1 MPAVKNLLAV
11 RLSRASVAMLL
22 LLPLL
27 FACGRTHAER
37 ILVLGF
43 DGLDPET
50 VDLLLSEGKLPNF
63 AKLRREGAYG
73 RLKTFKPTLSPI
85 LWTTIATGKTPDQH
99 GIGHFVGRDRLNGR
113 DQPVT
118 SDMRRTKAIWNLF
131 SEAGRKVGVLGW
143 WATYPPEKV
152 NGFIASDRLAWH
164 FLFAQG
170 FEKAGA
176 TGATWPPELEARL
189 RPKMTRPDQIGLAD
203 LAPYVD
209 VTATDLDRPFDL
221 EDDLQHFR
229 WVLATMRSY
238 RDVGLDLWQSE
249 RPDLM
254 LAYFEGTDS
263 TAHLFG
269 HLFRAQGLAGE
280 LAVQQK
286 RYGHAVESVY
296 ESADRILGDFLA
308 TLDRDTTLV
317 VLSDHGFELG
327 TLPEDPSRLRD
338 MRRVSEQFHRDHGVL
353 YLYGAGVRPSTRLDE
368 PTLLDIAPTLLA
380 LAGIPPAADMP
391 GRVLRE
397 GFVRLDEPARVATYE
412 SPGQRSGPIA
422 AATPDPAAAPA
433 SAADQ
438 ALLEH
443 LKSLGY
449 LSGTSSKGDRNLAA
463 IAFENRDY
471 RKAAEM
477 YRALVQQEPEDAA
490 LRASFAGALGAL
502 GRYDE
507 AIAQLDRS
515 LAIDPL
521 NPEGHHNRGAALE
534 RLGRRDEAVAAYREA
549 VRYRGDYA
557 PSLAALTR
565 LGVAPTTQA
574 PPTSAGELR
583 ARALAEEASQLARR
597 GDYADALARLADA
610 ERLAPRLA
618 LVCQYESNVAYL
630 AGDRPRAIRAL
641 ERCLT
646 LEPDNALYRT
656 NLERLRTQR

>member
-1 MPAVKNLLAV
+1 M
-11 RLSRASVAMLL
+11 
-22 LLPLL
+22 
-27 FACGRTHAER
+27 
-37 ILVLGF
+37 
-43 DGLDPET
+43 
-50 VDLLLSEGKLPNF
+50 
-63 AKLRREGAYG
+63 
-73 RLKTFKPTLSPI
+73 
-85 LWTTIATGKTPDQH
+85 
-99 GIGHFVGRDRLNGR
+99 
-113 DQPVT
+113 
-118 SDMRRTKAIWNLF
+118 
-131 SEAGRKVGVLGW
+131 
-143 WATYPPEKV
+143 
-152 NGFIASDRLAWH
+152 
-164 FLFAQG
+164 
-170 FEKAGA
+170 
-176 TGATWPPELEARL
+176 
-189 RPKMTRPDQIGLAD
+189 
-203 LAPYVD
+203 
-209 VTATDLDRPFDL
+209 
-221 EDDLQHFR
+221 
-229 WVLATMRSY
+229 
-238 RDVGLDLWQSE
+238 
-249 RPDLM
+249 
-254 LAYFEGTDS
+254 
-263 TAHLFG
+263 
-269 HLFRAQGLAGE
+269 
-280 LAVQQK
+280 
-286 RYGHAVESVY
+286 YGHAVESVY
-296 ESADRILGDFLA
+296 ASADRILGDFLA

-327 TLPEDPSRLRD
+327 ILPEDPSRLRD

-353 YLYGAGVRPSTRLDE
+353 YLYGAGVRPATRLDE
-368 PTLLDIAPTLLA
+368 PTLLDIAPTLLS

-397 GFVRLDEPARVATYE
+397 GFVRLDEPVRVATYE
-412 SPGQRSGPIA
+412 SPGQSPGPSA
-422 AATPDPAAAPA
+422 AATPEQAAAPA

-471 RKAAEM
+471 RKAAQM
-477 YRALVQQEPEDAA
+477 YQALVQQEPEDAA

-557 PSLAALTR
+557 PSLAALAR
-565 LGVAPTTQA
+565 LGVAPTTQT
-574 PPTSAGELR
+574 PPASAGELR

-597 GDYADALARLADA
+597 GDYADALARIAEA

-618 LVCQYESNVAYL
+618 VVCQYESNVAYL

-641 ERCLT
+641 ERCLR